1 MIPTAA
7 LGPHI
12 TMRRAPHLSRMS
24 RIAAVL
30 LPLHTASLLPL
41 GTRVAVA
48 APVWVWWPRTSP
60 CSNRCTRDTEQH
72 APTAALAIPFSMP
85 PSAALAPHI
94 TMRPALHTLSTII
107 SFHRHDHIPSRSMY
121 HSLLFLRGPFLDIP
135 TRSSSRHFLHGFFA
149 PHSLPGTLITSPSL
163 PRLLLLR
170 ACTGYAARAMLH
182 MLQLLHW
189 PHRSACSNCCT
200 GHTDQHAPNAAL
212 VTQISMLQLL
222 HWPQGSACS
231 TRTAAPLLKGGR
243 RTTQ

>member
-1 MIPTAA
+1 MFPTAA

-24 RIAAVL
+24 RIAALL

-41 GTRVAVA
+41 GTRVALA

-149 PHSLPGTLITSPSL
+149 PRSPPGTLIRRPPLCVNAVYAQLLCCSA
-163 PRLLLLR
+163 LLLSS
-170 ACTGYAARAMLH
+170 YA
-182 MLQLLHW
+182 QLY
-189 PHRSACSNCCT
+189 SF
-200 GHTDQHAPNAAL
+200 L
-212 VTQISMLQLL
+212 VI
-222 HWPQGSACS
+222 
-231 TRTAAPLLKGGR
+231 PLLQPCYSPA
-243 RTTQ
+243 TAQLQHC